1 MEINITTT
9 NSIKKRKYSF
19 KTIEKTDILNTMKIP
34 RVSLEQWRTLLTVV
48 EQGGFAQ
55 AAKAL
60 HRSQSS
66 ISYTI
71 AKLQEQL
78 GLPLLQMS
86 GRKAELN
93 EAGKVLLQRARQLL
107 LESGELE
114 DLAHHLQSG
123 REAEIQLVIDAALPR
138 EVLFKALKNFAKNN
152 QGTRVQ
158 LREVILSGADD
169 LLNNGEADIA
179 IAANV
184 PQGFLGDKFMDVEF
198 IAVAHAEHPLHQLNA
213 PLTSHDLRNSMQVV
227 IRDSGSHHQQDV
239 GWLDSEHRWTVT
251 SIETAAHAIEEGLG
265 FGWLPKQYIEQ
276 ALADGILKPLP
287 IETGSHYVANLHLIF
302 GNENSGPATKQLA
315 EELREAVRTCA
326 Y

>member
-1 MEINITTT
+1 MRNP
-9 NSIKKRKYSF
+9 K
-19 KTIEKTDILNTMKIP
+19 
-34 RVSLEQWRTLLTVV
+34 VSLDQWRTLLAVV
-48 EQGGFAQ
+48 EHGGFAQ

-66 ISYTI
+66 VSYTI

-114 DLAHHLQSG
+114 DLAHHLQTG
-123 REAEIQLVIDAALPR
+123 REAEIQLVVDAALPR
-138 EVLFKALKNFAKNN
+138 TVLFKALKSFAQNN

-169 LLNNGEADIA
+169 LLNAGEADIA
-179 IAANV
+179 IAAQT
-184 PQGFLGDKFMDVEF
+184 PKGFLGDKLIEVDF
-198 IAVAHAEHPLHQLNA
+198 IAVAHPDHPLHQLNS
-213 PLTSHDLRNSMQVV
+213 PITLHDLRNSMQVV
-227 IRDSGSHHQQDV
+227 IRDSGLHHQQDV

-251 SIETAAHAIEEGLG
+251 SIETALHAIQEGLG
-265 FGWLPKQYIEQ
+265 FGWLPKQYIET
-276 ALADGILKPLP
+276 ALQQGELKPLQM
-287 IETGSHYVANLHLIF
+287 ETGQHYIANLYLIF

-315 EELREAVRTCA
+315 EELREAARA
-326 Y
+326 